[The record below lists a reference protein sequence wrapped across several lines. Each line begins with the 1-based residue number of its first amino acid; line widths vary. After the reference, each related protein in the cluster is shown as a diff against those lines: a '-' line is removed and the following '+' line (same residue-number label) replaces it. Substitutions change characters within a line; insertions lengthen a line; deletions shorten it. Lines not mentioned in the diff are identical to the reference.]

1 MPDPFARRMA
11 LCRTANRV
19 AAMSAFQSSPPPGSP
34 PPPDQYPVRF
44 AVDYPD
50 RELNRLTTFFRI
62 FTIIPIA
69 IVLGTVNGAT
79 FELGTGARGTT
90 VAAAG
95 GLLFAGP
102 LLMIVFR
109 QKHPLWWQDWNRE
122 LLRFLNRVGVYL
134 ALLDDTYPS
143 TDEQQA
149 VHLDLPRP
157 DARTDLNRWL
167 PLVKWL
173 LAIPHYIVLFFL
185 SIAAFFVVVVA
196 WFAILFTGR
205 YPPGMFEFVVG
216 VGRWHNRVVSYAL
229 ILVTDEYP
237 PFRLAP

>member
-1 MPDPFARRMA
+1 
-11 LCRTANRV
+11 
-19 AAMSAFQSSPPPGSP
+19 MSTSYPPPSP
-34 PPPDQYPVRF
+34 VEGGYPVQY

-50 RELNRLTTFFRI
+50 RPLNRLTTFLRI
-62 FTIIPIA
+62 FTVIPIA
-69 IVLGTVNGAT
+69 IVLGAVGGGTFHFGAA
-79 FELGTGARGTT
+79 ENRAT

-109 QKHPLWWQDWNRE
+109 QKYPLWWQDWNRE
-122 LLRFLNRVGVYL
+122 LLRFMNRVGVYL

-149 VHLDLPRP
+149 VHLELPRP
-157 DARTDLNRWL
+157 DAASDLDRWL

-173 LAIPHYIVLFFL
+173 LAIPHYVVLFFL
-185 SIAAFFVVVVA
+185 TIGAVIAVIVA
-196 WFAILFTGR
+196 WFAILFGGR
-205 YPPGMFEFVVG
+205 YPRGLFDYVVG
-216 VGRWHNRVVSYAL
+216 VGRWHNRVTAYAF